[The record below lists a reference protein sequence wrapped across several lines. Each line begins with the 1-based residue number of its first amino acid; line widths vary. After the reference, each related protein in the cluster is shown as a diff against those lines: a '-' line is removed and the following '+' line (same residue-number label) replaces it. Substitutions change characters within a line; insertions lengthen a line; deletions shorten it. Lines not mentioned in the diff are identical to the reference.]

1 MTLLSRL
8 NLVSI
13 VSMAAALTVV
23 LALGTVATV
32 IYLVIAERITHD
44 AVTRQDASLR
54 IAATI
59 VDRDMPGTSVT
70 WGSDGNV
77 SRVIM
82 ESIPDE
88 ISDHTMIDTI
98 GRMTGETVTV
108 FKWDPESRDFW
119 RKTTNVIKPD
129 GDRAV
134 GTPLGKTGAVYPVVT
149 KGQTFR
155 GEAVILGT
163 PYYTIYE
170 PIYSPGGDIAGI
182 LYAGVR
188 KSTINAL
195 MDSVT
200 RQMMIAFLPI
210 LVLAVGGMALLT
222 RRLLK
227 PIPQLS
233 EVAHRIA
240 DDDLAVEV
248 PYTDRK
254 DEIGQLSGAINVLKA
269 RAVERQG
276 LAAERE
282 NSASESHRRQS
293 EMEALIADFRDKVQ
307 TLIGTV
313 SATASGLDETA
324 RALSSSAQ
332 ESAERASETTQASS
346 IATDSVQT
354 VASAAE
360 ELSAS
365 IAEISR
371 QVGQTTQVVDQ
382 ATQGTHQTNEKV
394 AGLAA
399 AANKIGEVV
408 SLIQAIA
415 EQTNLLALNATIE
428 AARAGEAGKGFAV
441 VAAEVKELA
450 TQTSKA
456 TEEIGAQIAAIQ
468 GSTGEAVAA
477 IGEIAQIM
485 QDVNGYTASIASAVE
500 QQGAATSDISRSVQ
514 QAAEGTGAVTR
525 NMELLAST
533 VDSTSSAADNV
544 LDASGA
550 MSRNTDALRQEIDR
564 FLSRV
569 AAA

>member
-1 MTLLSRL
+1 MGLLSRL

-13 VSMAAALTVV
+13 VSMAAALMIV
-23 LALGTVATV
+23 LALGTVGTV
-32 IYLVIAERITHD
+32 MYMVISDRIMHD
-44 AVTRQDASLR
+44 AVTRQDTSLR
-54 IAATI
+54 VAATI
-59 VDRDMPGTSVT
+59 VGGEMPGTTIT
-70 WGSDGNV
+70 WRSDGNV
-77 SRVIM
+77 DRVVM

-88 ISDHTMIDTI
+88 ISDHTMIDKI

-108 FKWDPESRDFW
+108 FKWDQESRDFW
-119 RKTTNVIKPD
+119 RKTTNIIKPD
-129 GDRAV
+129 GNRAV
-134 GTPLGKTGAVYPVVT
+134 GTPLGQKGAVYPVVT
-149 KGQTFR
+149 KGDTYR

-163 PYYTIYE
+163 PYYTIYA
-170 PIYSPGGDIAGI
+170 PIFAPSGEISGI

-195 MDSVT
+195 MDAVT
-200 RQMMIAFLPI
+200 SKLVLAFLPI
-210 LVLAVGGMALLT
+210 LIVAVGGMALLT

-227 PIPQLS
+227 PIPQLA

-248 PYTDRK
+248 PYTSRK
-254 DEIGQLSGAINVLKA
+254 DEIGQLGSAIDVLKA
-269 RAVERQG
+269 RALDRQK
-276 LAAERE
+276 LAADRE
-282 NSASESHRRQS
+282 VSVGESRRRQS
-293 EMEALIADFRDKVQ
+293 EVDGLVADFRDKVQ
-307 TLIGTV
+307 ALIGTV
-313 SATASGLDETA
+313 SETANGLDETA
-324 RALSSSAQ
+324 RTLSASAQ
-332 ESAERASETTQASS
+332 ESAERASETSQASS
-346 IATDSVQT
+346 AATGSVQT

-382 ATQGTHQTNEKV
+382 ATQGTHSTNEKV

-485 QDVNGYTASIASAVE
+485 QEVNGYTASIASAVE

-525 NMELLAST
+525 NMEMLAHT
-533 VDSTSSAADNV
+533 VDSTSAAADNV

-550 MSRNTDALRQEIDR
+550 MARNTDALRGEIDR
-564 FLSRV
+564 FLKDV

>member
-1 MTLLSRL
+1 MGLLSRL

-13 VSMAAALTVV
+13 VSMAAALMIV
-23 LALGTVATV
+23 LALGTVGTV
-32 IYLVIAERITHD
+32 MYMVISDRITHD

-54 IAATI
+54 VAATI
-59 VDRDMPGTSVT
+59 VSGDMPGTTVT
-70 WGSDGNV
+70 WRADGNV
-77 SRVIM
+77 DRVVM

-88 ISDHTMIDTI
+88 ISDHSMIDKI

-119 RKTTNVIKPD
+119 RKTTNIIKPD
-129 GDRAV
+129 GNRAV
-134 GTPLGKTGAVYPVVT
+134 GTPLGQNGAVYPVVT

-163 PYYTIYE
+163 PYYTIYA
-170 PIYSPGGDIAGI
+170 PIYAPSGEISGI

-188 KSTINAL
+188 KATINAL
-195 MDSVT
+195 MDAVT
-200 RQMMIAFLPI
+200 SKLALAFLPI
-210 LVLAVGGMALLT
+210 IVVAVGGMALLT

-227 PIPQLS
+227 PIPQLA

-248 PYTDRK
+248 PYTARK
-254 DEIGQLSGAINVLKA
+254 DEIGQLGSAIDVLKA
-269 RAVERQG
+269 RALDRQK
-276 LAAERE
+276 LAADRE
-282 NSASESHRRQS
+282 TFVGESRRRQS
-293 EMEALIADFRDKVQ
+293 EVDELIADFRDKVQ
-307 TLIGTV
+307 ALIGTV
-313 SATASGLDETA
+313 SETASGLDETA
-324 RALSSSAQ
+324 RALSASAQ
-332 ESAERASETTQASS
+332 ESAERASETSQASS
-346 IATDSVQT
+346 AATGNVQT

-371 QVGQTTQVVDQ
+371 QVGQTTQVVNQ
-382 ATQGTHQTNEKV
+382 ATQGTHSTNEKV

-399 AANKIGEVV
+399 AAHKIGEVV

-450 TQTSKA
+450 NQTSKA

-485 QDVNGYTASIASAVE
+485 QEVNGYTASIASAVE

-525 NMELLAST
+525 NMEMLAHT
-533 VDSTSSAADNV
+533 VDSTSAAADNV

-550 MSRNTDALRQEIDR
+550 MSRNTDALRGEIDR
-564 FLSRV
+564 FLARV

>member
-1 MTLLSRL
+1 MGLLSRL

-13 VSMAAALTVV
+13 VSMAAALMIV
-23 LALGTVATV
+23 LALGTVGSV
-32 IYLVIAERITHD
+32 IYMILAERIQSD
-44 AVTRQDASLR
+44 AVTRQNASLR
-54 IAATI
+54 VAATI
-59 VDRDMPGTSVT
+59 VERDMPGTSIT
-70 WGSDGNV
+70 WGEDGNV
-77 SRVIM
+77 RRVVM

-88 ISDHTMIDTI
+88 VSDHTMIDTI

-108 FKWDPESRDFW
+108 FKWNPENRDFW
-119 RKTTNVIKPD
+119 RKTTNIIKPD
-129 GDRAV
+129 GNRAV
-134 GTPLGKTGAVYPVVT
+134 GTPLGQNGAVYPVVT
-149 KGQTFR
+149 KGETFR

-170 PIYSPGGDIAGI
+170 PIYTPAGEITGI

-188 KSTINAL
+188 KSAITAL
-195 MDSVT
+195 MDTVT
-200 RQMMIAFLPI
+200 SKLLIAFVPI
-210 LVLAVGGMALLT
+210 LLVAVMAMALLT

-227 PIPQLS
+227 PIPRLS

-240 DDDLAVEV
+240 DDDLDVAV
-248 PYTDRK
+248 PFTDRK
-254 DEIGQLSGAINVLKA
+254 DEMGQLALAIDVLKE
-269 RAVERQG
+269 RALERRR
-276 LAAERE
+276 LAADRE
-282 NSASESHRRQS
+282 AATSESRSRQS
-293 EMEALIADFRDKVQ
+293 EIDALISEFRTTVQ
-307 TLIGTV
+307 SLIGTV
-313 SATASGLDETA
+313 SETAQGLDETA
-324 RALSSSAQ
+324 RALSSSAHD
-332 ESAERASETTQASS
+332 SAERASETSQASS
-346 IATDSVQT
+346 AATDSVQS

-382 ATQGTHQTNEKV
+382 ATQGTHSTNEKV

-450 TQTSKA
+450 NQTSKA

-485 QDVNGYTASIASAVE
+485 QEVNGYTASIASAVE

-525 NMELLAST
+525 NMEMLAST
-533 VDSTSSAADNV
+533 VESTSAAAGNV

-564 FLSRV
+564 FLNRV

>member
-1 MTLLSRL
+1 MGLLSRL

-13 VSMAAALTVV
+13 VSMAAALMIV
-23 LALGTVATV
+23 LALGTVGTV
-32 IYLVIAERITHD
+32 MYMVISDRIMHD
-44 AVTRQDASLR
+44 AVTRQDTSLR
-54 IAATI
+54 VAATI
-59 VDRDMPGTSVT
+59 VGGEMPGTTIT
-70 WGSDGNV
+70 WRSDGNV
-77 SRVIM
+77 DRVVM

-88 ISDHTMIDTI
+88 ISDHTMIDKI

-108 FKWDPESRDFW
+108 FKWDQESRDFW
-119 RKTTNVIKPD
+119 RKTTNIIKPD
-129 GDRAV
+129 GNRAV
-134 GTPLGKTGAVYPVVT
+134 GTPLGQKGAVYPVVT
-149 KGQTFR
+149 KGDTYR

-163 PYYTIYE
+163 PYYTIYA
-170 PIYSPGGDIAGI
+170 PIFAPSGEISGI

-195 MDSVT
+195 MDAVT
-200 RQMMIAFLPI
+200 SKLVLAFLPI
-210 LVLAVGGMALLT
+210 LVVAVGGMALLT

-227 PIPQLS
+227 PIPQLA

-248 PYTDRK
+248 PYTSRK
-254 DEIGQLSGAINVLKA
+254 DEIGQLGSAIDVLKA
-269 RAVERQG
+269 RALDRQK
-276 LAAERE
+276 LAADRE
-282 NSASESHRRQS
+282 VSVGESRRRQS
-293 EMEALIADFRDKVQ
+293 EVDGLVADFRDKVQ
-307 TLIGTV
+307 ALIGTV
-313 SATASGLDETA
+313 SETANGLDETA
-324 RALSSSAQ
+324 RTLSASAQ
-332 ESAERASETTQASS
+332 ESAERASETSQASS
-346 IATDSVQT
+346 AATGSVQT

-382 ATQGTHQTNEKV
+382 ATQGTHSTNEKV

-485 QDVNGYTASIASAVE
+485 QEVNGYTASIASAVE

-525 NMELLAST
+525 NMEMLAHT
-533 VDSTSSAADNV
+533 VDSTSAAADNV

-550 MSRNTDALRQEIDR
+550 MARNTDALRGEIDR
-564 FLSRV
+564 FLARV

>member
-276 LAAERE
+276 LAGGPRC
-282 NSASESHRRQS
+282 
-293 EMEALIADFRDKVQ
+293 
-307 TLIGTV
+307 
-313 SATASGLDETA
+313 
-324 RALSSSAQ
+324 
-332 ESAERASETTQASS
+332 
-346 IATDSVQT
+346 
-354 VASAAE
+354 
-360 ELSAS
+360 
-365 IAEISR
+365 
-371 QVGQTTQVVDQ
+371 
-382 ATQGTHQTNEKV
+382 
-394 AGLAA
+394 
-399 AANKIGEVV
+399 
-408 SLIQAIA
+408 
-415 EQTNLLALNATIE
+415 
-428 AARAGEAGKGFAV
+428 
-441 VAAEVKELA
+441 
-450 TQTSKA
+450 
-456 TEEIGAQIAAIQ
+456 
-468 GSTGEAVAA
+468 
-477 IGEIAQIM
+477 
-485 QDVNGYTASIASAVE
+485 
-500 QQGAATSDISRSVQ
+500 
-514 QAAEGTGAVTR
+514 
-525 NMELLAST
+525 
-533 VDSTSSAADNV
+533 
-544 LDASGA
+544 
-550 MSRNTDALRQEIDR
+550 
-564 FLSRV
+564 
-569 AAA
+569 